1 MLEATQILYACPNGN
16 PAQYIFVTSD
26 GTISG
31 WNRGTAAIKKVD
43 QSPSASYLGVTMANV
58 GNEFFLY
65 VANFAQNMIEVY
77 DKNWGLVS
85 KPFVDP
91 NMPTSLLCNKQN
103 RVFD

>member
-1 MLEATQILYACPNGN
+1 
-16 PAQYIFVTSD
+16 
-26 GTISG
+26 
-31 WNRGTAAIKKVD
+31 
-43 QSPSASYLGVTMANV
+43 MANM

-65 VANFAQNMIEVY
+65 VANFAQNRIEVF